1 LSEKIDPTWLAYAL
15 EGPAEPAELEAGLE
29 RVKAHYDTIV
39 DYPTRAEH
47 RLGARLGVAV
57 IGDAEPRC
65 RWPFFAAG
73 DDLAVASA
81 YPLTGWRALAG
92 AAGPRDAPLAVGRA
106 LAAEPGRAASTLPAP
121 FALAILEHARERLV
135 VLNDAIAVARLYEHR
150 FAGGRVW
157 SNRAAAPL
165 LFAGAQA
172 AADERG
178 WRMLAAASWLIGDAT
193 PLRDVRKV
201 GHGMVIEAGPDGVR
215 EQATDAVEPLVRT
228 TRTDFRELVPAAC
241 EEAVHQA
248 AAAAELWPGRAD
260 VDLSGGR
267 DSRTVAGAVLVAGI
281 DARFKTSDVTPGEAD
296 VARELVAAAP
306 KPMEHRIRK
315 ADDSAVKA
323 HTRPL
328 LDRALNAIVLHD
340 GMRHPQKMRGK
351 QTLPRSRPES
361 ATLSGHGGDV
371 AHGYFYKS
379 RGDLRRLRLGGRR
392 AITDRVMRLFARDHG
407 AARAD
412 AYAEARAE
420 VERILAEG
428 RRHGVKG
435 PLVLEWFYLVDR
447 FANRQGVASHAERVS
462 VFGGPAFVRAAF
474 ALRPKERVDSRL
486 HHEMVARLVPEWAA
500 IPFFKAERSR
510 MKKVRR
516 LRLWE
521 APDDARAIEGLIA
534 ADGPWTE
541 LYDPPRV
548 RAAWEEVK
556 AGGGKANWEPIFEG
570 VAHREAFERYLALL
584 RERAAVG
591 PPLRPAA

>member
-15 EGPAEPAELEAGLE
+15 DRPAEPDALEAGLE
-29 RVKAHYDTIV
+29 RVKGHYDTIV
-39 DYPTRAEH
+39 DYPTRARRE
-47 RLGARLGVAV
+47 LGPRVGVAV

-65 RWPFFAAG
+65 HWPFFSAG
-73 DDLAVASA
+73 DDLVVASA
-81 YPLTGWRALAG
+81 YPLTGWRRVAG
-92 AAGPRDAPLAVGRA
+92 GVGPAEAPLAVGRA
-106 LAAEPGRAASTLPAP
+106 IAAVPQRAASAFPAP
-121 FALAILEHARERLV
+121 FALAILEPARERLV
-135 VLNDAIAVARLYEHR
+135 VLNDALAVARLFEYR
-150 FAGGRVW
+150 FAGGRIW

-165 LFAGAQA
+165 LFAGTEP

-178 WRMLAAASWLIGDAT
+178 WRILAAASWLIGNAT
-193 PLRDVRKV
+193 PFRDVRKV
-201 GHGMVIEAGPDGVR
+201 GEGVVIEAGPDGVSER
-215 EQATDAVEPLVRT
+215 ATDAVGPLVRT
-228 TRTDFRELVPAAC
+228 ARADFRELVPAAC
-241 EEAVHQA
+241 DEAVDQVT
-248 AAAAELWPGRAD
+248 AAAELWPGRAD

-296 VARELVAAAP
+296 IARELVAAAP
-306 KPMEHRIRK
+306 KPMEHRVRK

-351 QTLPRSRPES
+351 QTLPRSRPET

-379 RGDLRRLRLGGRR
+379 RGDIRRLRFGGRR

-412 AYAEARAE
+412 SYAEARAE

-435 PLVLEWFYLVDR
+435 PMVLEWFYLVDR

-462 VFGGPAFVRAAF
+462 VFGGPAFIRAAF
-474 ALRPKERVDSRL
+474 AERPKERVDSRL
-486 HHEMVARLVPEWAA
+486 HHEMVARLVPEWAE
-500 IPFFKAERSR
+500 IPFFKAPRTR

-521 APDDARAIEGLIA
+521 APDDAQAIEELLA
-534 ADGPWTE
+534 ADGPWAE
-541 LYDPPRV
+541 LYDPGRV

-556 AGGGKANWEPIFEG
+556 AGGGKGSWEPIFEG

-584 RERAAVG
+584 RERAAHG
-591 PPLRPAA
+591 PPLTAAP